1 MLMIEGQCTPLARN
15 ARLTARKRRQIAFW
29 IHFAAVSRQYVANEP
44 LISPSSAWKCP
55 ERNHKL
61 HPAVASV
68 LLLFWSDATFLE
80 NITLLKT
87 IYVCIFPV
95 ITNPPHWFET
105 FFFFYRSPK
114 DIILYVIS
122 TLSDSIKTFY
132 TTKSQEK
139 IRWKLRRIL
148 VRKIELRVCSLFFK
162 RK

>member
-1 MLMIEGQCTPLARN
+1 MLMIEGQCTLLARN
-15 ARLTARKRRQIAFW
+15 ARLTARKRHQIAFW

-87 IYVCIFPV
+87 MYVCIFPV
-95 ITNPPHWFET
+95 ITNPSHWFKK
-105 FFFFYRSPK
+105 FSFYRSPK
-114 DIILYVIS
+114 DNIIPNINPLGLDKDVPYYQKPRENKMEIN
-122 TLSDSIKTFY
+122 KNP
-132 TTKSQEK
+132 
-139 IRWKLRRIL
+139 R
-148 VRKIELRVCSLFFK
+148 
-162 RK
+162 

>member
-1 MLMIEGQCTPLARN
+1 MHPARSKCAIN
-15 ARLTARKRRQIAFW
+15 RARKRRQIAFW

-87 IYVCIFPV
+87 MYVCIFPV
-95 ITNPPHWFET
+95 ISNLPHWLKK
-105 FFFFYRSPK
+105 FFFSFIDLPK
-114 DIILYVIS
+114 IILYVIS
-122 TLSDSIKTFY
+122 TLSIRTFY
-132 TTKSQEK
+132 ATRSQGK
-139 IRWKLRRIL
+139 IRWKSTRIL
-148 VRKIELRVCSLFFK
+148 VRKIELRVCSSFFK